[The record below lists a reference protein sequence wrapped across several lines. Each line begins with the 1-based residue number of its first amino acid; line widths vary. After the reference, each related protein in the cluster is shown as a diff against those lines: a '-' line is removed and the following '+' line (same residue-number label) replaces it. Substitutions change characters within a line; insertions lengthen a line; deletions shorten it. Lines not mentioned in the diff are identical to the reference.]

1 MRILLIKKVSILHHM
16 NELYPL
22 HFWQKISNTSFHYKP
37 RIFFL
42 WPGFHSLVWKFF
54 IIFTSI
60 LTWKTWKPMV
70 VFMKLE
76 NQKIETWGILRAD
89 RPGPPPRNLTQSFN
103 LFFCLVSWNH
113 PSARCVAAKS
123 VSWNHL
129 RSRSRNLRFQCIWF
143 SSFMKPPKVSS
154 FPVKTVVKPW
164 KISKQVNETRSQ
176 KKMRCFYLKPQRK
189 FGDILNSNVSI

>member
-1 MRILLIKKVSILHHM
+1 M
-16 NELYPL
+16 
-22 HFWQKISNTSFHYKP
+22 
-37 RIFFL
+37 

-89 RPGPPPRNLTQSFN
+89 RPRPPPRNLTQSFN

-164 KISKQVNETRSQ
+164 KVSKQVNETRLQQ
-176 KKMRCFYLKPQRK
+176 KKNALFLFKTPKKIWWHFELKCKYIYTMSKYLFQNIHK
-189 FGDILNSNVSI
+189 FQLEFPPSTPCNQTY